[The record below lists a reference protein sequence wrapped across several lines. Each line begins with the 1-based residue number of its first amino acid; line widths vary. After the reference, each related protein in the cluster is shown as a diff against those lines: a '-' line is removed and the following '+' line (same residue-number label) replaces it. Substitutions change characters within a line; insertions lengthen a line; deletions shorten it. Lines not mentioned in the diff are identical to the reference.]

1 MRNRIDRTFGTRQAG
16 WRQYQNRL
24 KQLRSRQRIKI
35 RFAMGVLI
43 AAAIFAFGAWFWLL
57 SDGMTAVPEKA
68 GSFAEPRAGLLEK
81 TDLQAAISAAD
92 LVNLKEPEFEITLD
106 RRRHLVQTSIQ
117 LPLQQIL
124 MDRLDKRN
132 SRYIGIVA
140 MEPATGR
147 ILAMVGYDKTGDS
160 NNPCIEKRF
169 PAASVFKI
177 VTAAAAIQELGL
189 LPDSQLTYNGRKH
202 TLYKSQLGTA
212 QNRYTNQTTFRKSFA
227 QSINPVFG
235 KIGTHRL
242 GRELLAKYAEA
253 FGFNRQIEFDVSLP
267 ASTFQITDEPYYW
280 AELASGFNRD
290 TRISPLHGALIAS
303 VVLNGGKLVEPS
315 IVDKVTDP
323 TGRIVYRTRSENIQ
337 EVISPAACRQLT
349 DLMQATVEDGTLR
362 QTFRDADRDWVLSKL
377 NIGAKTGSINSR
389 NNDARYDWFVGF
401 AREKEGDAQFALS
414 AVVAHEDYIGVRAGD
429 YARLAIRHYFQEAF
443 ARRPSGRRDV
453 SG

>member
-1 MRNRIDRTFGTRQAG
+1 MRNRIDRTPGTSQVG

-24 KQLRSRQRIKI
+24 KQHRLRHRIKV
-35 RFAMGVLI
+35 RMARGVMI
-43 AAAIFAFGAWFWLL
+43 AAAVLAFGAGFWLL
-57 SDGMTAVPEKA
+57 SDGMTAVPEKTDA
-68 GSFAEPRAGLLEK
+68 FTEPGAGLLEK
-81 TDLQAAISAAD
+81 ADLQAAISAAD
-92 LVNLKEPEFEITLD
+92 LVNLKKSGFEITLD
-106 RRRHLVQTSIQ
+106 RRPHLVQTSIQ
-117 LPLQQIL
+117 LPLQQML

-140 MEPATGR
+140 MEPGTGR
-147 ILAMVGYDKTGDS
+147 ILAMVGYDKTGGS
-160 NNPCIEKRF
+160 SNPCIEKRF

-202 TLYKSQLGTA
+202 TLYKSQLGTV
-212 QNRYTNQTTFRKSFA
+212 QNRYTNRTTFRKSFA

-290 TRISPLHGALIAS
+290 TRISPLHGALIGS

-315 IVDKVTDP
+315 IVDRVTDP
-323 TGRIVYRTRSENIQ
+323 TGRIVYRTRAESIQ
-337 EVISPAACRQLT
+337 EVISPAASRQLA
-349 DLMQATVEDGTLR
+349 DLMQATVDDGTLR

-377 NIGAKTGSINSR
+377 NIGAKTGSINNR

-401 AREKEGDAQFALS
+401 AREKDGDAQFALS
-414 AVVAHEDYIGVRAGD
+414 AVVAHEEYIGVRAAD
-429 YARLAIRHYFQEAF
+429 YARQAIRQYFQDAF
-443 ARRPSGRRDV
+443 ARRPENRRNV